1 MLSAQRKRDLLDR
14 ARALA
19 DELAQGGVTRSE
31 LRPVLNALFLPP
43 LPWPQRFDG
52 ASRLLEALPESWV
65 SKRSGKTR
73 PQLARVRGALRPLF
87 RERAPERE
95 LAFLL
100 GWTARLLQVKTVE
113 GEGKTLDEIRKRQ
126 IR

>member
-1 MLSAQRKRDLLDR
+1 MISAQRKRDLLDR
-14 ARALA
+14 AQKLA
-19 DELAQGGVTRSE
+19 DELANGSVTRAE

-43 LPWPQRFDG
+43 LPWPQRFD
-52 ASRLLEALPESWV
+52 AANRLLEALPESWV

-87 RERAPERE
+87 REMPVERE

-113 GEGKTLDEIRKRQ
+113 SAGKTLDEIRKRQ